1 MAYGAILGQLPPES
15 GMSAQ
20 IILNLT
26 SGDYTSLTVT
36 SPSGKQYTG
45 SIIDGFWTVTGITEY
60 GNHNV
65 VAQGSTPY
73 NGSVNVVS
81 CQQYYFPS
89 ANPVL
94 NDNTWEQI
102 SFISENGLASSFWAI
117 GDAKQITINGIIGQK
132 TYTNYKPWVYILGFN
147 HNAEREGSNLIH
159 FGCFREG
166 QLATTN
172 NSIALDDNS
181 YNTQTSSIAYNM
193 NSSNTNSGG
202 WSSSRMRTTI
212 IDADATSPSSASSNS
227 FLVALS
233 SDLKA
238 VLKRCTKYT
247 DNTGG
252 GTGSVQSNVTP
263 TQDWAFL
270 LSEYEVF
277 GSITHSNSFE
287 ANYQQQYQYY
297 VDGNSKVKYRQSS
310 TSNAAI
316 WWERSPSASDS
327 TDFCNVNTGGT
338 ASSYSASVSRGFAP
352 GFCV

>member
-1 MAYGAILGQLPPES
+1 MAYGALLGQLPPES

-45 SIIDGFWTVTGITEY
+45 SVIDGFWTVTGITEY

-73 NGSVNVVS
+73 NDSVNVVS
-81 CQQYYFPS
+81 CQQYYLPS

-102 SFISENGLASSFWAI
+102 SLISENGLASSFWAV
-117 GDAKQITINGIIGQK
+117 GDAKQITINGTIGQE
-132 TYTNYKPWVYILGFN
+132 TYNNYQPWVYILGFN
-147 HNAEREGSNLIH
+147 HNAAREGSNLIH

-181 YNTQTSSIAYNM
+181 YNSQTSSIAYNM
-193 NSSNTNSGG
+193 NSSNINSGG
-202 WSSSRMRTTI
+202 WQSSRMRTTI

-227 FLVALS
+227 FLAALS
-233 SDLKA
+233 SDLQVA
-238 VLKRCTKYT
+238 LKRCTKYT
-247 DNTGG
+247 DNVGG
-252 GTGSVQSNVTP
+252 ASGNVKSNVTA

-277 GSITHSNSFE
+277 GNITYSNSYE
-287 ANYQQQYQYY
+287 QNYQQQYQYY
-297 VDGNSKVKYRQSS
+297 VDGNSKVKYRKSS

-316 WWERSPSASDS
+316 WWERSPHAADSAG
-327 TDFCNVNTGGT
+327 FCAVNAGGT
-338 ASSYSASVSRGFAP
+338 ASGGIASGSIGFAP